1 VAIAR
6 MGSNQ
11 YGDALRDK
19 AHDQKMIC
27 VVSGEDLVPGDN
39 MSLDHIKPKSLY
51 PELNSMICNV
61 QWVTKWVNIAKW
73 NLDMDAFV
81 ERCVNISNRYN

>member
-1 VAIAR
+1 
-6 MGSNQ
+6 
-11 YGDALRDK
+11 
-19 AHDQKMIC
+19 
-27 VVSGEDLVPGDN
+27 